1 MTGEASSFE
10 LYRRRLSKEPLEIRL
25 LRISHS
31 SYTTRDDPI
40 HCSLDTFVFLEAPKY
55 RCVSYCWGKQELNAI
70 SITIDGRVGTL
81 NVTKNLFRCLQQL
94 REAIRDGTQADSYV
108 WADAVCINQND
119 DLEKLAQIKY
129 MGGIYSGAQEV
140 VAWLGLESDRRGDG
154 SDDAFDAEGNDE
166 GEHLSLLPPPIA
178 SHSAED
184 AMQAVAELG
193 AAMRTWSAT
202 HDPWTELSHYAF
214 KDKRCYEALGFRQF
228 PLRTWYAIAIFLGR
242 EWWSRAWISP
252 EVTLAQRLRFICGQ
266 HQFDYDDLLYVCIFL
281 HGSGWH
287 IHLLGY
293 AATHGFVGAIGEQCL
308 YLAAMRKLA
317 RPSLGTS
324 IAVFGPAMDK
334 NIQAVFDDD
343 AEALVLLV
351 TRVQVFKTTDAR
363 DKALVPLTLYRYSKK
378 HAEHTNLPIEYAS
391 DVSSLYTQLS
401 AYLLRT
407 SNSLVLLSQ
416 VEDASM
422 RQQPGLPS
430 WCPDYT
436 VSAYHPPLGDILLT
450 GYDALR
456 SRQKYCSIDMD
467 TRTLTLDGLFLE
479 EIGAIHPSLFSGSTA
494 KSLIEICLT
503 LPPSTEV
510 LWRTIIADRL
520 SGTSPA
526 LAVAASYFKGWLQY
540 LIAGGI
546 FGYNFKSSL
555 EPKEDWS
562 EWSCFDEVHD
572 SSSAA
577 SQVVPSVAE
586 LSSYVERYRELL
598 VAGESSLPEMRQL
611 QAAQD
616 VLASGLLGLAPPSS
630 RQGDQVWF
638 FSGAKLPF
646 VLQPEA
652 DGVHY
657 TLVGEAY
664 VNGFMRGEILDVMAE
679 SDFKKVMIR

>member
-1 MTGEASSFE
+1 M
-10 LYRRRLSKEPLEIRL
+10 
-25 LRISHS
+25 
-31 SYTTRDDPI
+31 
-40 HCSLDTFVFLEAPKY
+40 
-55 RCVSYCWGKQELNAI
+55 QAI
-70 SITIDGRVGTL
+70 S
-81 NVTKNLFRCLQQL
+81 
-94 REAIRDGTQADSYV
+94 
-108 WADAVCINQND
+108 
-119 DLEKLAQIKY
+119 
-129 MGGIYSGAQEV
+129 
-140 VAWLGLESDRRGDG
+140 
-154 SDDAFDAEGNDE
+154 
-166 GEHLSLLPPPIA
+166 
-178 SHSAED
+178 
-184 AMQAVAELG
+184 ELG
-193 AAMRTWSAT
+193 AAMRIWSAT
-202 HDPWTELSHYAF
+202 HDPWIELSRYAF

-252 EVTLAQRLRFICGQ
+252 EVTLAQRLKFLCGR
-266 HQFDYDDLLYVCIFL
+266 HQFDIDDLLYVCIFL

-293 AATHGFVGAIGEQCL
+293 AGTHGFVGASGAQCL

-317 RPSLGTS
+317 RPALGTS

-334 NIQAVFDDD
+334 SIQAIFDDD

-351 TRVQVFKTTDAR
+351 TRVKVFKTTDAR

-378 HAEHTNLPIEYAS
+378 HAEHKSIPIDYAS
-391 DVSSLYTQLS
+391 DVSSLYAQLS
-401 AYLLRT
+401 AYLLHT

-422 RQQPGLPS
+422 RQQPDIPS

-436 VSAYHPPLGDILLT
+436 VSVFHPPLGDILLT

-456 SRQKYCSIDMD
+456 SRQKYCSIEID
-467 TRTLTLDGLFLE
+467 TRTLKLEGLFLE
-479 EIGAIHPSLFSGSTA
+479 EISAIHPSLFSGSTA

-503 LPPSTEV
+503 LPTMYRTNGQDRTEA

-526 LAVAASYFKGWLQY
+526 PDIAASYFKGWLQY

-555 EPKEDWS
+555 ERKEDWS
-562 EWSCFDEVHD
+562 EWSCFDEVHE
-572 SSSAA
+572 SSPAA
-577 SQVVPSVAE
+577 SQVVPNVAE
-586 LSSYVERYRELL
+586 LSSYVERFRELL
-598 VAGESSLPEMRQL
+598 VAGESSLPEIRQL

-616 VLASGLLGLAPPSS
+616 VFGNALAMAGDRAYFTTASGLLGLAPPSS
-630 RQGDQVWF
+630 REGDQVWF

-646 VLQPEA
+646 VLRPEA
-652 DGVHY
+652 DGTHY

-664 VNGFMRGEILDVMAE
+664 VNGYMRGEILDVTAE
-679 SDFKKVMIR
+679 PDFRKVMIR

>member
-1 MTGEASSFE
+1 M
-10 LYRRRLSKEPLEIRL
+10 
-25 LRISHS
+25 
-31 SYTTRDDPI
+31 
-40 HCSLDTFVFLEAPKY
+40 
-55 RCVSYCWGKQELNAI
+55 QAI
-70 SITIDGRVGTL
+70 S
-81 NVTKNLFRCLQQL
+81 
-94 REAIRDGTQADSYV
+94 
-108 WADAVCINQND
+108 
-119 DLEKLAQIKY
+119 
-129 MGGIYSGAQEV
+129 
-140 VAWLGLESDRRGDG
+140 
-154 SDDAFDAEGNDE
+154 
-166 GEHLSLLPPPIA
+166 
-178 SHSAED
+178 
-184 AMQAVAELG
+184 ELG
-193 AAMRTWSAT
+193 AAMRVWSAT
-202 HDPWTELSHYAF
+202 HDPWIELSRYAF
-214 KDKRCYEALGFRQF
+214 KDKRCYEALSFRQF

-252 EVTLAQRLRFICGQ
+252 EVTLAHRLKFLCGK
-266 HQFDYDDLLYVCIFL
+266 HQFDIDDLLYVCIFL

-293 AATHGFVGAIGEQCL
+293 AATHGSMGAIGAQCL

-324 IAVFGPAMDK
+324 ISVFGPAMDK
-334 NIQAVFDDD
+334 SIQAIFDDD

-351 TRVQVFKTTDAR
+351 TRVKVFKTTDAR

-378 HAEHTNLPIEYAS
+378 HAEHTSIPIEYAS

-401 AYLLRT
+401 AYLLHT

-422 RQQPGLPS
+422 RQQPDLPS

-436 VSAYHPPLGDILLT
+436 VSVFHPPLGDILLT

-467 TRTLTLDGLFLE
+467 TRILTLEGLFLE
-479 EIGAIHPSLFSGSTA
+479 EISAMHPSLFSGSTA

-503 LPPSTEV
+503 LPTTYRTNGQDRTEA

-526 LAVAASYFKGWLQY
+526 PDVAASYFKGWLQY

-577 SQVVPSVAE
+577 SQVVPNVAE

-616 VLASGLLGLAPPSS
+616 VFGLALTMAGDRAYFTTASGLLGLVPPSS
-630 RQGDQVWF
+630 REGDQVWF

-646 VLQPEA
+646 VLRPEA
-652 DGVHY
+652 DGIHY

-664 VNGFMRGEILDVMAE
+664 VNGYMRGEILGVTAE
-679 SDFKKVMIR
+679 SEFQKVMIR